1 MAGILKKMATV
12 VKAGLKSTPASI
24 NKAPSTTKKP
34 ATSTAKTTR
43 PSTTSSSG
51 SSSKSSSGR
60 YYSSGG
66 RYYSSGGG
74 GGGGSKTTKST
85 TTQTTKNTTKKTDAA
100 RKKQVQD
107 LADLLN
113 TSAQGGQTQLAIDLD
128 RMLNSL
134 LGNYDMAQ
142 RQYTSSAEALKRGY
156 LSQTDNLDAIQLGTE
171 QALGEETTTT
181 NTEWGRMLR
190 EATEQLAGLG
200 AGETDTLRVG
210 NRLKVDQIM
219 QDNQSLRA
227 AYDTTFSTNQQ
238 RALAYTDATAGMS
251 DLNNSLE
258 KELADLKAGYTTDA
272 SNRTKAEYSNQADIY
287 KQIAA
292 AWNQLELEYA
302 QRQDEAKGQKVSST
316 TKTESDGSTTTDKNT
331 ATYKIK
337 TSMTAAQLK
346 KAKANAKT
354 KAASALTSAKKFAGR
369 TVKINAPDHQASLSD
384 FQPELKNTT
393 LKHNFDINDTRAQ
406 TQLGKRV
413 SGSTVRW

>member
-1 MAGILKKMATV
+1 MAGVLKKMAAA
-12 VKAGLKSTPASI
+12 VKAGLKSASASV

-34 ATSTAKTTR
+34 TASPVKKIV
-43 PSTTSSSG
+43 PSSTSSSG
-51 SSSKSSSGR
+51 GSSRGSSSR

-66 RYYSSGGG
+66 GGGG

-113 TSAQGGQTQLAIDLD
+113 TSARGGQAQLAIDLD

-142 RQYTSSAEALKRGY
+142 RQYTTSAEALERGY

-171 QALGEETTTT
+171 QALGEETATT

-200 AGETDTLRVG
+200 TGETDNLRVG

-238 RALAYTDATAGMS
+238 RALAYTDATGGMS
-251 DLNNSLE
+251 DLNNSFE
-258 KELADLKAGYTTDA
+258 KELADLKAGYAADA

-316 TKTESDGSTTTDKNT
+316 TKTKSGGSTTTDKNT

-337 TSMTAAQLK
+337 TSMTSAQLK
-346 KAKANAKT
+346 KAKANAKAN
-354 KAASALTSAKKFAGR
+354 AASALTSAKDFAGR
-369 TVKINAPDHQASLSD
+369 TVEINAPDHQTNLSD

>member
-1 MAGILKKMATV
+1 MADIVKRVARV
-12 VKAGLKSTPASI
+12 VKAGLKSASANV
-24 NKAPSTTKKP
+24 NKAPSTTKKL
-34 ATSTAKTTR
+34 TASPVKKTA
-43 PSTTSSSG
+43 PSSTSSSG
-51 SSSKSSSGR
+51 GSSRGSSSR
-60 YYSSGG
+60 YYSSRGG
-66 RYYSSGGG
+66 GGGGG

-107 LADLLN
+107 LAGLLN
-113 TSAQGGQTQLAIDLD
+113 TSARGGRAQLAIDLD

-200 AGETDTLRVG
+200 AGETDILRVG

-238 RALAYTDATAGMS
+238 RALAYTDATGGMS
-251 DLNNSLE
+251 DLNNSFE
-258 KELADLKAGYTTDA
+258 KELADLKAGYAADA

-316 TKTESDGSTTTDKNT
+316 TKTKSDGSTTTDKNT

-337 TSMTAAQLK
+337 TSMTSAQLK

-369 TVKINAPDHQASLSD
+369 TVKIKTPDHQASLSD